1 MRPIVYLIL
10 PLFMLLACGE
20 TTTDPTSES
29 NTGSSVS
36 TEPSSEADATSDTTD
51 TTGSTDTNED
61 TADNDTTD
69 ETANSDSIQDQ
80 LEMTPER
87 ARALEIGLSII
98 QSYFDGEP
106 EVFASLLA
114 DTLPQVGLDADPMDG
129 EYFGDMVRN
138 SSPYP
143 AGEDYTSYSMD
154 QYEEVYDPLVLTY
167 DEAVELISFPTVQ
180 GNGWVPE
187 ENDFLFIGGN
197 LQPGAVEGDKF
208 IRDGLNSFVF
218 GIRGGEW
225 KFVGFIS

>member
-1 MRPIVYLIL
+1 MRPVVYLIL

-20 TTTDPTSES
+20 TTTPTAEDTD
-29 NTGSSVS
+29 TGDVGS
-36 TEPSSEADATSDTTD
+36 TETTTDSDTTTEPTD
-51 TTGSTDTNED
+51 ATDSTED
-61 TADNDTTD
+61 TADTDTTD
-69 ETANSDSIQDQ
+69 ETTNTDSIQGQ
-80 LEMTPER
+80 VEMTPER

-143 AGEDYTSYSMD
+143 AGEDYTSYTMD

-167 DEAVELISFPTVQ
+167 DEAVEFISFPTVQ

-197 LQPGAVEGDKF
+197 LKPGAVEGDKF

>member
-1 MRPIVYLIL
+1 MRPIVCLTL

-20 TTTDPTSES
+20 TTTQTAADTD
-29 NTGSSVS
+29 NNDAVS
-36 TEPSSEADATSDTTD
+36 AETTTD
-51 TTGSTDTNED
+51 T
-61 TADNDTTD
+61 DTTD
-69 ETANSDSIQDQ
+69 ETTNTESIQDQ

-87 ARALEIGLSII
+87 AQALELGLSII
-98 QSYFDGEP
+98 QSYFDSEP
-106 EVFASLLA
+106 EVFANLLA

-143 AGEDYTSYSMD
+143 AGEDYTAYTME
-154 QYEEVYDPLVLTY
+154 QYEEVYSPLVLTY

-180 GNGWVPE
+180 GNGWVPQE
-187 ENDFLFIGGN
+187 TDFLFIGGN
-197 LQPGAVEGDKF
+197 LKPGALESDKF

-218 GIRGGEW
+218 GIRDGEW

>member
-1 MRPIVYLIL
+1 MRPVVYLIL
-10 PLFMLLACGE
+10 PLFMLLACGGTTTPTAEDTDTGDVGSTE
-20 TTTDPTSES
+20 TTTD
-29 NTGSSVS
+29 
-36 TEPSSEADATSDTTD
+36 SDTTTEPTD
-51 TTGSTDTNED
+51 ATDSTED
-61 TADNDTTD
+61 TADTDTTD
-69 ETANSDSIQDQ
+69 ETTNTDSIQGQ
-80 LEMTPER
+80 VEMTPER

-143 AGEDYTSYSMD
+143 AGEDYTSYTMD

-167 DEAVELISFPTVQ
+167 DEAVEFISFPTVQ

-197 LQPGAVEGDKF
+197 LKPGAVEGDKF

>member
-10 PLFMLLACGE
+10 PFFTLLACGE
-20 TTTDPTSES
+20 TTTNSPADTD
-29 NTGSSVS
+29 TG
-36 TEPSSEADATSDTTD
+36 DAETIETTTDNDTAADTTD
-51 TTGSTDTNED
+51 TTED
-61 TADNDTTD
+61 TTEVDSTD
-69 ETANSDSIQDQ
+69 ETTNTDSIQNQ
-80 LEMTPER
+80 VEMTPER

-143 AGEDYTSYSMD
+143 AGEDYTIYTME

-167 DEAVELISFPTVQ
+167 EEAVELISFPTVQ

-197 LQPGAVEGDKF
+197 LKPGAVEGDKF